1 MTGKERAKLRSLA
14 NSYETILLV
23 GKNGVT
29 DDVVKQAKEAVEARE
44 MIKGKVHETCEL
56 TPREVCGILCEK
68 LGAEPIQVI
77 GTKFVIYRQN
87 RDPEKRV
94 VFTDD

>member
-1 MTGKERAKLRSLA
+1 MTGKERAKLRAIA

-29 DDVVKQAKEAVEARE
+29 DDVIKQADEALEARE
-44 MIKGKVHETCEL
+44 LIKGKVHETCGQ
-56 TPREVCGILCEK
+56 TPREVCGIICEK
-68 LGAEPIQVI
+68 TKAEPIQVI

-87 RDPEKRV
+87 KDPKKRV
-94 VFTDD
+94 VITDD

>member
-1 MTGKERAKLRSLA
+1 MTGKQRAKLRAIA

-29 DDVVKQAKEAVEARE
+29 DEVIKQADEALSARE
-44 MIKGKVHETCEL
+44 LIKGKVHETCEL
-56 TPREVCGILCEK
+56 TPREVCGELCGK
-68 LGAEPIQVI
+68 LNSEPIQVI

-87 RDPEKRV
+87 RDPDKRV
-94 VFTDD
+94 VFIDE

>member
-1 MTGKERAKLRSLA
+1 MTGKQRAKFRALA
-14 NSYETILLV
+14 NSYETILYV
-23 GKNGVT
+23 GKNGVG
-29 DDVVKQAKEAVEARE
+29 DEVIKEADDALNARE

-87 RDPEKRV
+87 KDKDKRV
-94 VFTDD
+94 IFIDE

>member
-14 NSYETILLV
+14 NNYETILLV
-23 GKNGVT
+23 GKNGIGA
-29 DDVVKQAKEAVEARE
+29 DLIKQADDALNKRE

-56 TPREVCGILCEK
+56 TAREVCTELCGALK
-68 LGAEPIQVI
+68 AEPIQVI

-87 RDPEKRV
+87 KDKKKRV
-94 VFTDD
+94 IFLDE

>member
-1 MTGKERAKLRSLA
+1 MTGKQRAKLRGIA
-14 NSYETILLV
+14 NGYETILLV

-29 DDVVKQAKEAVEARE
+29 DEVMKQADEALSARE

-56 TPREVCGILCEK
+56 TPREVCGELCEK
-68 LGAEPIQVI
+68 LSAEPIQVI

-87 RDPEKRV
+87 QDPDKRV
-94 VFTDD
+94 VFIDE

>member
-1 MTGKERAKLRSLA
+1 MTGKQRAKLRAAA

-29 DDVVKQAKEAVEARE
+29 DEVVKQADEALSARE
-44 MIKGKVHETCEL
+44 LIKGKVHETCEL
-56 TPREVCGILCEK
+56 TPREVCGELCEK
-68 LGAEPIQVI
+68 LNAEPIQVI

-87 RDPEKRV
+87 QDPDKRV
-94 VFTDD
+94 VYIDE

>member
-1 MTGKERAKLRSLA
+1 MTGKQRAKLRAIA

-29 DDVVKQAKEAVEARE
+29 DEVIKQADEALSARE
-44 MIKGKVHETCEL
+44 LIKGKVHETCEL
-56 TPREVCGILCEK
+56 TPREVCGELCGK
-68 LGAEPIQVI
+68 LNSEPIQVI

-87 RDPEKRV
+87 RDPDKRV
-94 VFTDD
+94 VFIYE

>member
-1 MTGKERAKLRSLA
+1 MTGKERARLRSIA
-14 NSYETILLV
+14 NSYETILLI

-29 DDVVKQAKEAVEARE
+29 DDVIKQAEEAVEARE
-44 MIKGKVHETCEL
+44 LIKGKVHETCEL

-87 RDPEKRV
+87 KDPKKRT